1 MSATDKPSIED
12 RIAPLREAID
22 AVDTQQA
29 LVTVNAQGALV
40 LGQDLVAAGLFGSG
54 FTAGQVAVAAFIVAG
69 AAVLVAGEDTT
80 GTTAK

>member
-1 MSATDKPSIED
+1 M
-12 RIAPLREAID
+12 
-22 AVDTQQA
+22 
-29 LVTVNAQGALV
+29 

-80 GTTAK
+80 GTVTAGTTGTTAK